1 MKAHSEYSEFSFTGA
16 SLFAAHSAGSNVSSG
31 NVHVVGVVQ

>member
-1 MKAHSEYSEFSFTGA
+1 MKAHSEYSEFSFTEAG
-16 SLFAAHSAGSNVSSG
+16 LFAAHSTGSNVSSG